1 MGDVISKD
9 GTNIAF
15 DKTGQGS
22 PIILVDGAMCSR
34 TFGPMTPLA
43 ALLAS
48 DFTVFTYDRRGRGES
63 GDTAP
68 YTKEREIEDIA
79 ALIKAAGESAFV
91 YGTSS
96 GAVVALTAAAHNIG
110 ITKLVLYEPPFVLDD
125 TRPAVPV
132 DYLTQQANLLSSG
145 QRGDMVELFM
155 TKGVGIP
162 PEYVAGMRQQP
173 FWSSMEGVA
182 HTLIY
187 DGMFMTEG
195 QQGSSLPTE
204 LSKQMASISVSTL
217 VMNGG
222 ASPSWLHN
230 AAQTTANNIP
240 NAQYRIVEGQ
250 THEVAAEAIAPVL
263 KEWFS

>member
-1 MGDVISKD
+1 MGNVISSD
-9 GTNIAF
+9 GTSIAF
-15 DKTGQGS
+15 DTTGQGA

-34 TFGPMTPLA
+34 AFGPMTPLA

-68 YTKEREIEDIA
+68 YTPEREVEDIA
-79 ALIKAAGESAFV
+79 ALIKAAGGSAFV

-110 ITKLVLYEPPFVLDD
+110 ITKLALYEPPFVLDD
-125 TRPAVPV
+125 TRPSVPA
-132 DYLTQQANLLSSG
+132 DYMTQLTNLLSAG
-145 QRGDMVELFM
+145 QRSDMVELFM

-162 PEYVAGMRQQP
+162 AEYVAGMKQQP

-187 DGMFMTEG
+187 DGTYMTTS
-195 QQGSSLPTE
+195 QQGHALPADMVAR
-204 LSKQMASISVSTL
+204 MASIKIPTL

-240 NAQYRIVEGQ
+240 NAQYRILEGQ
-250 THEVAAEAIAPVL
+250 THEVAGEAIAPVL